1 MTIYCLLFLPGALK
15 KGSEMAIYVLL
26 AIVVSL
32 NVALRLIRG
41 WRRRALG
48 LTRAERRYR
57 LGIGP
62 RDAKRR
68 T

>member
-1 MTIYCLLFLPGALK
+1 
-15 KGSEMAIYVLL
+15 MAIYVLL